1 MFDDGKLLITDSFF
15 PKSSPCQ
22 KSFKILKDCYMR
34 LRILGGEN
42 NILKTYPYVIGA
54 FVIELLK
61 VLIYEVTN

>member
-1 MFDDGKLLITDSFF
+1 MA
-15 PKSSPCQ
+15 

-42 NILKTYPYVIGA
+42 NMLKTYPYVIGA